1 MQQQRSIGCQF
12 NQQWREVQLYC
23 SINADSA
30 EIRSVSE
37 IRNVQRVT
45 ASGLSSLLLESAVQ
59 NITEKKRKKKANGL
73 KLGTREAAKPEVG

>member
-1 MQQQRSIGCQF
+1 M
-12 NQQWREVQLYC
+12 QLYC